1 MFYIIIAI
9 FVLIPIIEISLFIEI
24 GSIIGSFYTIMLIF
38 LTAIVGV
45 FFVRQQGISTFQ
57 KLASQL
63 QKFETPVQTMFE
75 GLVILIAGILLI
87 TPGFFTDALGFLGL
101 IPVSR
106 IIFIKLVASYM
117 LSRYIVHKITYGYTF
132 WLIHI
137 QDSIV
142 YKHIGDSLIIGS
154 YFMSTSYNVINIWHK
169 SWLIVSVLFRR

>member
-1 MFYIIIAI
+1 MFFIIIAI

-24 GSIIGSFYTIMLIF
+24 GSIIGSFYTITLIF

-45 FFVRQQGISTFQ
+45 FFVRQQGISTIQ

-63 QKFETPVQTMFE
+63 RNLEAPVQTMFE

-117 LSRYIVHKITYGYTF
+117 LSRYGNQNDQH
-132 WLIHI
+132 
-137 QDSIV
+137 DSTIE
-142 YKHIGDSLIIGS
+142 GDYIEIDDEE
-154 YFMSTSYNVINIWHK
+154 K
-169 SWLIVSVLFRR
+169 K